1 MIEGYQQRH
10 CTLMSVMYDRG
21 ISIAS
26 LYANESVMCDR
37 GRSVASLYANEKYKG
52 VMSIGVGIGSV
63 MSIVLVSGSSD
74 WYRE

>member
-1 MIEGYQQRH
+1 MIEGYH
-10 CTLMSVMYDRG
+10 CTLMRVPYDRGLSLYANESIMYDRG

-37 GRSVASLYANEKYKG
+37 GRSVASLYTNEKYL
-52 VMSIGVGIGSV
+52 GSDV
-63 MSIVLVSGSSD
+63 H